1 MKVVLCMNE
10 NELKKI
16 ILVFAKYNIKI
27 EHSGLMITQINQKAA
42 TLDAGTYMPDQMVE
56 LICKFMQTQIIKDM
70 WNL

>member
-10 NELKKI
+10 NELKKLV
-16 ILVFAKYNIKI
+16 LVFAKYNIKI
-27 EHSGLMITQINQKAA
+27 DHNGVIITQIDHQPAK
-42 TLDAGTYMPDQMVE
+42 LDASTYMPDQMVE